1 MKEHCVVISII
12 VRKEDFITA
21 ESEGKALQ
29 EAKRLYET
37 GKLAF
42 TSKDKANVNFHIK
55 VE

>member
-1 MKEHCVVISII
+1 MNVYCVVVSKIS
-12 VRKEDFITA
+12 RKQVIITA

-42 TSKDKANVNFHIK
+42 SNKDKANVNFHIK
-55 VE
+55 IE